1 MTRLVIGIPKWAITA
16 MQNSNIQLTDEL
28 ETMVT
33 KLHWDTVTCEQ
44 QLYSIQNT
52 LRLFQQVMPY
62 MTKQE
67 IIQFT
72 RLLYK

>member
-1 MTRLVIGIPKWAITA
+1 MDTI
-16 MQNSNIQLTDEL
+16 LTDEL

-33 KLHWDTVTCEQ
+33 KLHWDTVTCEY
-44 QLYSIQNT
+44 QLYNLHNT